1 LPGPPGKLFSVPPV
15 TAFNFEYQLFVRR
28 ALAQASQGMDAMDS
42 GMNTETDEKILGSD
56 VPDEALERAAN
67 TEQTA
72 VTWTYCTNHRYS
84 CDWPQ

>member
-1 LPGPPGKLFSVPPV
+1 M
-15 TAFNFEYQLFVRR
+15 
-28 ALAQASQGMDAMDS
+28 LAQASRRMDAMERKIK
-42 GMNTETDEKILGSD
+42 NQTETDEKILGSD

-72 VTWTYCTNHRYS
+72 VTLIYCTNHWYS